1 MAKNKE
7 KKKREKVVYI
17 DDGRTIADMSGV
29 GGKRK
34 LETDDKNFVRPRSTL
49 KDMFKTYIAAVKSM
63 LIPMFITLGAL
74 TIVFFL
80 SFWLLGGFN
89 Q

>member
-1 MAKNKE
+1 MKE
-7 KKKREKVVYI
+7 KKNKKKKEKVVYY
-17 DDGRTIADMSGV
+17 DDGRTIADMSYV
-29 GGKRK
+29 GGRK

-74 TIVFFL
+74 TVVFFL
-80 SFWLLGGFN
+80 AFWLLGGFN

>member
-1 MAKNKE
+1 MKE
-7 KKKREKVVYI
+7 KKNKKQKEKVVYY
-17 DDGRTIADMSGV
+17 DDGRTIADMSYV
-29 GGKRK
+29 GGRK

-74 TIVFFL
+74 TVVFFL
-80 SFWLLGGFN
+80 AFWLLGGFN